1 MTFEALEVMEG
12 AVRRASVI
20 GLGNIFKGDFGAGCY
35 VVDALWQEPL
45 GDSVDLS
52 YLAEDSFCA
61 GAYVYGAEYA
71 VIVQAIDMGAP
82 YGSISCWD
90 KNTFFSNLG
99 WFSEASLLNK
109 SLTHAL
115 VRADLSDGLPDD
127 LLFIWIEPKKTAGLG
142 ISAEIRKTLR
152 KTVNIVKDNLHQR
165 GFLSEAVRGLS
176 LIYQMKV
183 LRTAI

>member
-1 MTFEALEVMEG
+1 MIFEALKVMEG
-12 AVRRASVI
+12 AVRRASII

-35 VVDALWQEPL
+35 VVDALGQEPL

-61 GAYVYGAEYA
+61 GAYVYGAEFA
-71 VIVQAIDMGAP
+71 VFVQAIDMGAP

-90 KNTFFSNLG
+90 KNTFFNNID
-99 WFSEASLLNK
+99 WFSEASLPNK
-109 SLTHAL
+109 SLAHAL

-127 LLFIWIEPKKTAGLG
+127 LLFIWIEPKKTADLG

-152 KTVNIVKDNLHQR
+152 NVVNIIKDSLR
-165 GFLSEAVRGLS
+165 ERCFLSEPARNLPF
-176 LIYQMKV
+176 IYRLEV
-183 LRTAI
+183 LRTTI